1 MSFRKRKA
9 VSRSILALYAFISV
23 TFPLAHRDSVPLE
36 SGLSLTQVN
45 TYQALGIDDNDFVC
59 PAHNFAQS
67 TTGTPAL
74 EERFTAEVAVVLLP
88 IVEHTEYFSTPTKTY
103 SSRAPPQ
110 A

>member
-1 MSFRKRKA
+1 MNRKA
-9 VSRSILALYAFISV
+9 AARGILALYAFITI
-23 TFPLAHRDSVPLE
+23 TFPLAHRDFVPLE
-36 SGLSLTQVN
+36 NGLSLIPVN
-45 TYQALGIDDNDFVC
+45 ALYHALGIDDNDFVC

-74 EERFTAEVAVVLLP
+74 ERRFTAEVAVVLLP
-88 IVEHTEYFSTPTKTY
+88 IVEHTEHFSCPTKTY